1 MISLGFVSEAF
12 VTSIPLYN
20 IKRGTGDGRQTGEGE
35 GAPETGE
42 GESVPALLCRF
53 SSRNLTRLRSSS
65 LARASSKN
73 LTRLGPSILTR
84 LGPRSLAGR

>member
-1 MISLGFVSEAF
+1 MKPVIKPMISLGFVGEAF

-42 GESVPALLCRF
+42 GEGVPALCRF
-53 SSRNLTRLRSSS
+53 GSRNLTRLRSF
-65 LARASSKN
+65 
-73 LTRLGPSILTR
+73 
-84 LGPRSLAGR
+84 